1 MRMYKGYFDIRE
13 SLFSLV
19 RPAESK
25 AHFYSLYGGYGE
37 ILKIEEVTTE
47 GDNEP
52 NGSTETSQREIQQKS
67 SKGSH

>member
-13 SLFSLV
+13 SLFTLV

-37 ILKIEEVTTE
+37 ILKIEDVTEE
-47 GDNEP
+47 GNNEP
-52 NGSTETSQREIQQKS
+52 NRSTEESQREVQQK
-67 SKGSH
+67 GN

>member
-13 SLFSLV
+13 SLFTLV

-37 ILKIEEVTTE
+37 ILKIEDVTEE

-52 NGSTETSQREIQQKS
+52 NRSTEKSQREVQQES
-67 SKGSH
+67 N